1 MIESKNIE
9 YLLFLLFIGIWASI
23 GSDPY
28 NFLYLFE
35 DSGKTAKLI
44 ADISLKD
51 FINLLRAIFP
61 YFSLLISL
69 LIIIR
74 YKLFFNHSSFVYF
87 LLFIQIIQIISTYF
101 SKNTI
106 VSEFETSIDHIGRY
120 HWIISSLATI
130 FIFMISS
137 KIKNFNKEN
146 LFYISI
152 FFLFFIVIFFSSRI
166 IYDFYDPII
175 NTPIY
180 NINIWRESG
189 YFLNH
194 QIPRVTGLSRSILVI
209 LIIILFLRLRL
220 SGFFKY
226 LRYFFLIIL
235 GSLIFLFQSKFS
247 VIFIFIIYFFYIF
260 NSNTK
265 IKNFLKILI
274 LFLLQIS
281 LFFAVTSFKFYIKD
295 IENNKNIQNVDKIDK
310 IEKKRNKYIRD
321 VRENKGGR
329 AEYIYKTFINKKKY
343 KKEKLDQ
350 IVFSGRVKL
359 WSDTVNFVKNR
370 PFLGYGSMSD
380 RILLNKKR
388 LNVFDT
394 INPVSNAYLYAAV
407 SGGIFCLLTLIFFLI
422 STRKIFFNI
431 LSFRNDLNFSQ
442 QVGTLLFFM
451 LILRS
456 LIENSFMIFGIDF
469 ILIINILYIL
479 KKR

>member
-35 DSGKTAKLI
+35 DSGKMAKLI

-69 LIIIR
+69 IIIIR
-74 YKLFFNHSSFVYF
+74 YKLLFNHSSFVYF

-130 FIFMISS
+130 FIFMISN

-146 LFYISI
+146 FFYVSI

-209 LIIILFLRLRL
+209 LII
-220 SGFFKY
+220 
-226 LRYFFLIIL
+226 L
-235 GSLIFLFQSKFS
+235 GTVHIQT
-247 VIFIFIIYFFYIF
+247 F
-260 NSNTK
+260 N
-265 IKNFLKILI
+265 
-274 LFLLQIS
+274 
-281 LFFAVTSFKFYIKD
+281 
-295 IENNKNIQNVDKIDK
+295 
-310 IEKKRNKYIRD
+310 
-321 VRENKGGR
+321 
-329 AEYIYKTFINKKKY
+329 
-343 KKEKLDQ
+343 
-350 IVFSGRVKL
+350 
-359 WSDTVNFVKNR
+359 
-370 PFLGYGSMSD
+370 
-380 RILLNKKR
+380 
-388 LNVFDT
+388 
-394 INPVSNAYLYAAV
+394 
-407 SGGIFCLLTLIFFLI
+407 
-422 STRKIFFNI
+422 
-431 LSFRNDLNFSQ
+431 
-442 QVGTLLFFM
+442 
-451 LILRS
+451 
-456 LIENSFMIFGIDF
+456 
-469 ILIINILYIL
+469 
-479 KKR
+479 

>member
-69 LIIIR
+69 IIIIR

-130 FIFMISS
+130 FIFMISN

-247 VIFIFIIYFFYIF
+247 VIVIFIIYLFYIF
-260 NSNTK
+260 NSKTK

-274 LFLLQIS
+274 LFSLQVS
-281 LFFAVTSFKFYIKD
+281 LFFAVTNLKFYLKD
-295 IENNKNIQNVDKIDK
+295 IENKKNIENIDTLEK
-310 IEKKRNKYIRD
+310 IEKKKNNYLRD
-321 VRENKGGR
+321 VTNKGVSR
-329 AEYIYKTFINKKKY
+329 
-343 KKEKLDQ
+343 KEMLDH
-350 IVFSGRVKL
+350 IIFSGRVRL
-359 WSDTVNFVKNR
+359 WSDGINFVKNR

-394 INPVSNAYLYAAV
+394 INPVSNAYIYAAL
-407 SGGIFCLLTLIFFLI
+407 SGGIFCLLALIFFLI
-422 STRKIFFNI
+422 SIRKIFFNI
-431 LSFRNDLNFSQ
+431 VSFRNDLNFSQ

-479 KKR
+479 RKR

>member
-69 LIIIR
+69 IILIR

-130 FIFMISS
+130 FIFMISN

-146 LFYISI
+146 FFYVSI

-209 LIIILFLRLRL
+209 LIIILFLRYRL
-220 SGFFKY
+220 NSFFKY

-247 VIFIFIIYFFYIF
+247 VIFIFIIYLFYIF
-260 NSNTK
+260 NSKTK

-274 LFLLQIS
+274 LFSLQIL
-281 LFFAVTSFKFYIKD
+281 LFFAVTNFKFYIKD
-295 IENNKNIQNVDKIDK
+295 IENNKSIQNIDTIKK
-310 IEKKRNKYIRD
+310 IEKKKNKYIRD
-321 VRENKGGR
+321 VRDNKGGR

-422 STRKIFFNI
+422 STKKIFFNI

-469 ILIINILYIL
+469 ILILNILYIL